1 MKQSAGL
8 VTFVLLAVLCLAPP
22 ASGQEQEEVLTN
34 ADIVA
39 LTEAGVPA
47 EAIVIKIESTRSDF
61 DTTVEQLIA
70 LSQAGVDASVVA
82 AMTRKDTIE
91 VSQAEAESEPP
102 KPEPEPAAP
111 VQADAVPQ
119 PTAPAQP
126 QEKPRPARAS
136 ESAVTEI
143 VEEEAEPSDPPGA
156 PPVSAPTRTSVLP
169 SAPVVPFRPGS
180 AFADALASGGSGPE
194 MVVIPAG
201 RFRMGCVTRSGCFR
215 DERPVHRVFFA
226 EPFAIS
232 RFAVTF
238 DDFDRFAGSNRPDDE
253 GWGRGRRPVVNVSWD
268 EAVRY
273 SEWLSR
279 ETGESYRL
287 LSEAEWEYAAR
298 AGSNKKYH
306 FGNDTAE
313 LCRYA
318 NHADAGTDYEWR
330 NTACSDGVGKQ
341 TAVVGSYE
349 PNAFGLYDMHG
360 NVWEWVQ
367 DCWSNHYMWA
377 PRHGTARLEGD
388 CSMRVLRGGSWGYE
402 PESLRAAF
410 RTPLSSGKRS
420 NDIGFRVAR
429 TLTP

>member
-1 MKQSAGL
+1 MKQSAGHVTL
-8 VTFVLLAVLCLAPP
+8 VLVAALWLATLAV
-22 ASGQEQEEVLTN
+22 GQDQEEVLTN
-34 ADIVA
+34 TDIIA

-70 LSQAGVDASVVA
+70 LSRAGVDASVVA
-82 AMTRKDTIE
+82 AMTKKDTIE
-91 VSQAEAESEPP
+91 APKAEAEPEPP
-102 KPEPEPAAP
+102 PQPERLTEPSAPAEAARQPLPKTPPAPEPVSP
-111 VQADAVPQ
+111 VQAA
-119 PTAPAQP
+119 
-126 QEKPRPARAS
+126 PRPAAAAPASPPRA
-136 ESAVTEI
+136 
-143 VEEEAEPSDPPGA
+143 A
-156 PPVSAPTRTSVLP
+156 PARVSVLP
-169 SAPVVPFRPGS
+169 SAPVAPFQPGS
-180 AFADALASGGSGPE
+180 MFADALGSGGSGPE

-215 DERPVHRVFFA
+215 DERPVHRVFFEDPIA
-226 EPFAIS
+226 VS
-232 RFAVTF
+232 RYAVTF
-238 DDFDRFAGSNRPDDE
+238 EDYDRSAGSDPPGDE
-253 GWGRGRRPVVNVSWD
+253 GWGRGRRPVINVSWD

-273 SEWLSR
+273 AQWLSNQ
-279 ETGESYRL
+279 TGESYRL

-298 AGSNKKYH
+298 AGSTKKYH

-330 NTACSDGVGKQ
+330 NTRCSDGVGKQ

-349 PNAFGLYDMHG
+349 PNAFGLYDVHG

-367 DCWSNHYMWA
+367 DCWSNHYRWA
-377 PRHGTARLEGD
+377 PRHGAARLDGD
-388 CSMRVLRGGSWGYE
+388 CSMRVLRGGAWGYE
-402 PESLRAAF
+402 AESLRAAF
-410 RTPLSSGKRS
+410 RTPLSTRQRS